1 MPTVTAETWLKTWS
15 HYNDFIISSLV
26 CVVMFVLHV
35 VCIVGVMI
43 SSSRVVCVDASDVDA
58 EANVASAMLNRL
70 CAHSLFLFGLANRS
84 RFGSQPKI

>member
-15 HYNDFIISSLV
+15 HYNDFIVSALV

-43 SSSRVVCVDASDVDA
+43 SSSRVVCVDA